1 MDSRTRIKTVMSAEG
16 RTLKSVVEEIN
27 QRNQDNPTTAQN
39 VTNKLAR
46 KTIRLDEVVEIM
58 DILGYDV
65 IFRNRTTGKEY

>member
-27 QRNQDNPTTAQN
+27 QRNQDNPITAQN

>member
-27 QRNQDNPTTAQN
+27 QRIQDNPTTAQN